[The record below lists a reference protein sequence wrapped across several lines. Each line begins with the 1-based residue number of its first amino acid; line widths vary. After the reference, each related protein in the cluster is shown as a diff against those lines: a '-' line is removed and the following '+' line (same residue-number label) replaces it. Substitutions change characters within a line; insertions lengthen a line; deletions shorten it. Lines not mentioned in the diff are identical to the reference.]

1 MSSSLDLSRLYQW
14 ATMTPVNLL
23 ASLVLA
29 VIGFVVLFYVLLG
42 VLLLIGSVL
51 ERLTPEPPSALSAS
65 REAPVQGWWFWIAC
79 YGALVLGMMV
89 LFKVTGWWRSGR

>member
-1 MSSSLDLSRLYQW
+1 MSSSLGLDRLYQW

-29 VIGFVVLFYVLLG
+29 VIGLVVLFYVLLG

-51 ERLTPEPPSALSAS
+51 ERLTPKPPSAPSAS
-65 REAPVQGWWFWIAC
+65 REAPVQGWWFWIVF

-89 LFKVTGWWRSGR
+89 VFGVTGWWR